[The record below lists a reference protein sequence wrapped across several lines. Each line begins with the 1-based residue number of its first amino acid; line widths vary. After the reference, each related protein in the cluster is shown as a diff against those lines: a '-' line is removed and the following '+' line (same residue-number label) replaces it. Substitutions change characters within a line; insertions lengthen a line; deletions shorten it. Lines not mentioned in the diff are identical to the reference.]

1 MGIYFRLAYGYFQ
14 SMKWYSEKSTSAGID
29 RSAGNSGTFEL
40 AMKSVKEICQLTG
53 VTRKT
58 LFYYDRIGLLRP
70 TLRIGSQAHKYYD
83 DTAVETLL
91 KIRLYRACGLQLSEI
106 RGILEEEESGRL
118 KLEAGIQRM
127 LKNRREIDGRIFL
140 ARLLQTTGSSERMIR
155 YLSAL
160 PLEEISRIR
169 DEIVPET
176 DLFEQL
182 EKWRLLFQQEKDTV
196 CQILKGRQPVPTGYR
211 RAGLYICCI
220 LLQENAAL
228 AKTCG
233 LDETDRETVRQW
245 LLQEAETTLSEE
257 ESTRIREIV
266 YDLQRLQKESTDSE
280 AIIRTVN
287 RLLALPFPDRCGSE
301 EKLLAAIHL
310 AEQQKDSASSYAAAV
325 LIVFYLK
332 YAFAKG
338 DLTIR
343 KSSEFD

>member
-1 MGIYFRLAYGYFQ
+1 
-14 SMKWYSEKSTSAGID
+14 MKWYSEKSTSAGID

-106 RGILEEEESGRL
+106 RGILEEEESSRW

-127 LKNRREIDGRIFL
+127 LKNRREIDERIFL

-176 DLFEQL
+176 DLCEQL
-182 EKWRLLFQQEKDTV
+182 EKWRLLFQQEKETV
-196 CQILKGRQPVPTGYR
+196 RKILKGEQPVLAGYR
-211 RAGLYICCI
+211 RAGLFICCI
-220 LLQENAAL
+220 LLQENPTL

-233 LDETDRETVRQW
+233 LDETDRDTVRQW
-245 LLQEAETTLSEE
+245 LLQEAETAMPEE
-257 ESTRIREIV
+257 EDSSRIRQIV

-280 AIIRTVN
+280 AVIRTVN
-287 RLLALPFPDRCGSE
+287 RLLALPFRDQRARE
-301 EKLLAAIHL
+301 DKLLAAIHL
-310 AEQQKDSASSYAAAV
+310 AEQQKDSASSYAGAV

-338 DLTIR
+338 
-343 KSSEFD
+343 EEHE

>member
-1 MGIYFRLAYGYFQ
+1 
-14 SMKWYSEKSTSAGID
+14 MKWYSEKSTSAGID
-29 RSAGNSGTFEL
+29 RSAGNSSTFEL

-106 RGILEEEESGRL
+106 RGILEEEESSRW

-127 LKNRREIDGRIFL
+127 LKNRREIDERIFL

-169 DEIVPET
+169 DDIVPKT
-176 DLFEQL
+176 DLCGQL
-182 EKWRLLFQQEKDTV
+182 EKWRVLFQQEKDTV
-196 CQILKGRQPVPTGYR
+196 CQILKDRQPVPAGYR
-211 RAGLYICCI
+211 RAGLYTCCI
-220 LLQENAAL
+220 LLRENTAL

-233 LDETDRETVRQW
+233 LNENDLETVRQW
-245 LLQEAETTLSEE
+245 LLQEAETAMPMEE
-257 ESTRIREIV
+257 ESARIKEILC
-266 YDLQRLQKESTDSE
+266 DLQRLQKESTDSE
-280 AIIRTVN
+280 AVIRTVN
-287 RLLALPFPDRCGSE
+287 RLLALPFADQRGRE
-301 EKLLAAIHL
+301 GKLLAAIHL

-338 DLTIR
+338 
-343 KSSEFD
+343 EEHE